1 MSISAN
7 EYKTV
12 CERHYTGDLD
22 ENDIA
27 NGQGTMKYSG
37 GAKYIGEFKSDKRHG
52 QGIQYFANGS
62 VYYRGEWCNDR
73 RVDPPYEGLDYEV
86 WWKCE
91 DWCT

>member
-1 MSISAN
+1 VSISAN

-27 NGQGTMKYSG
+27 NGQGTMKYRYSG

-52 QGIQYFANGS
+52 QGINILPMVASTTGVNG
-62 VYYRGEWCNDR
+62 VTIG
-73 RVDPPYEGLDYEV
+73 V
-86 WWKCE
+86 
-91 DWCT
+91 

>member
-1 MSISAN
+1 MNI
-7 EYKTV
+7 YKTV

-52 QGIQYFANGS
+52 QGINILPMVASTHLNLFINHWNNNTCVIIYIS
-62 VYYRGEWCNDR
+62 
-73 RVDPPYEGLDYEV
+73 
-86 WWKCE
+86 
-91 DWCT
+91 